1 MKKLALIILST
12 ILLNMPALAE
22 QAMNI
27 PTQINHRI
35 YSTQAAQPL
44 NGLEQNYYTNS
55 AIRQIENKHKTQIQ
69 TGNNDSD
76 NTPVNTTEEKKSLK
90 GLFKGFRIIY

>member
-1 MKKLALIILST
+1 
-12 ILLNMPALAE
+12 MPALAE

-76 NTPVNTTEEKKSLK
+76 NTPVNTTEEKKTFK

>member
-90 GLFKGFRIIY
+90 GLFKGFRVIY

>member
-1 MKKLALIILST
+1 
-12 ILLNMPALAE
+12 MPALAE
-22 QAMNI
+22 QAMNT

>member
-1 MKKLALIILST
+1 MGKLTLIILST

-69 TGNNDSD
+69 SD
-76 NTPVNTTEEKKSLK
+76 KNYSDITPASRTEEKKSLK
-90 GLFKGFRIIY
+90 GLFEGFRIIY

>member
-1 MKKLALIILST
+1 MKKLTLIILST

-27 PTQINHRI
+27 PMQINHRI

>member
-27 PTQINHRI
+27 PMQINHRI

-69 TGNNDSD
+69 TSNNDSD

>member
-22 QAMNI
+22 QGMNI
-27 PTQINHRI
+27 PMQINHRI

-69 TGNNDSD
+69 TGNNDSY
-76 NTPVNTTEEKKSLK
+76 NTQVNTTE
-90 GLFKGFRIIY
+90 

>member
-1 MKKLALIILST
+1 
-12 ILLNMPALAE
+12 MPALAE

-27 PTQINHRI
+27 PMQINHRI

-76 NTPVNTTEEKKSLK
+76 NTPVNTTEEKKTRN
-90 GLFKGFRIIY
+90 GLFKDFKIIY

>member
-1 MKKLALIILST
+1 
-12 ILLNMPALAE
+12 MPALAE

-27 PTQINHRI
+27 PMQINHRI

-55 AIRQIENKHKTQIQ
+55 AIRQIENNHKTQIQ

-90 GLFKGFRIIY
+90 GLFKGFRVIY